1 MHAAHAVPSAAGSG
15 GTAPLQAWSSFRR
28 IVDVPFGTCVAALES
43 GQLTGH
49 DGERRAGQGLVCGP
63 VEHDRD
69 CGTCRVQVHLAR
81 GPLRPPLRM
90 RLQADHWSS
99 SPPRTALE
107 LIPCG
112 HVRPSAAYFRAGHLL
127 LDQLATSLAW
137 PRPAQR
143 PDRAAAS
150 QPHADQ
156 GQPGPARSAA
166 PAGPVPGMALPDRR
180 PGPTS
185 GQASAAPAPSRTAQ
199 HQSTAGQEHD
209 LARFMDFH
217 EDLKLPAEAIAQIT
231 EDTRNARAD
240 RFGVRQIELYHN
252 PDGKVYC
259 LLEGPDEDAI
269 RQHHAALGVPCGD
282 VHQVNSLT

>member
-1 MHAAHAVPSAAGSG
+1 MSAGPRPAR
-15 GTAPLQAWSSFRR
+15 AWFSFRQ

-49 DGERRAGQGLVCGP
+49 DGGRHRGPGLVCGT

-81 GPLRPPLRM
+81 GPLRPALRM

-127 LDQLATSLAW
+127 LDSLARSLAR
-137 PRPAQR
+137 PLPAQR
-143 PDRAAAS
+143 PDPVAASQAHADQDQPGPGSWQARPAAAAS
-150 QPHADQ
+150 
-156 GQPGPARSAA
+156 
-166 PAGPVPGMALPDRR
+166 PVPGMALPGRR
-180 PGPTS
+180 PGQTS
-185 GQASAAPAPSRTAQ
+185 GPASAAPAPRRTAQ

-209 LARFMDFH
+209 MARFMDFH
-217 EDLKLPAEAIAQIT
+217 ENLKLPAEAIARIA